1 MKNIK
6 LGAVLLTATVV
17 LAGCGYND
25 TEATTSTYMSET
37 EETTVTVEDINT
49 HTDPTGAET
58 TVAVEDINIH
68 TDPTRTE
75 TTVAVEDI
83 NMHTYPNGTWNKTE
97 CHSCCNATVEITN
110 ADDEG
115 FDFSGQF

>member
-1 MKNIK
+1 MKYNK
-6 LGAVLLTATVV
+6 LSAILLTAAVF

-49 HTDPTGAET
+49 
-58 TVAVEDINIH
+58 
-68 TDPTRTE
+68 
-75 TTVAVEDI
+75 
-83 NMHTYPNGTWNKTE
+83 HTYPNGTWNKTE